1 VTAAEQHKSLQAEL
15 EAAAKVAIGQEQAA
29 TAKLHAE
36 LRTIRSKL
44 SAAQQAAAGSKEE
57 AEQQQQSCSHSWT
70 LHSSKR
76 QLRGRSWTEPRRHA
90 KSCRLSCRRLR
101 ARLRTLS
108 SSSLMQKQSTQT
120 KAKLLLMLKW
130 CLSAGS

>member
-1 VTAAEQHKSLQAEL
+1 VTAAEQRKSLQAEL

-57 AEQQQQSCSHSWT
+57 AEQQQQSLQSQLDTAQQQAAAQREKLDSAQTACQKLQT
-70 LHSSKR
+70 QLQETQSK
-76 QLRGRSWTEPRRHA
+76 A
-90 KSCRLSCRRLR
+90 
-101 ARLRTLS
+101 
-108 SSSLMQKQSTQT
+108 
-120 KAKLLLMLKW
+120 
-130 CLSAGS
+130 